1 MDVRWTDKW
10 YIPLLIVYHRKEPD
24 PIESPF
30 NINQIETLMLSR
42 EPSISQ
48 CIVASPP
55 TKKKS
60 TNFRWNYYKRSF
72 EFARQKYNSGKLVIR
87 NMCSGEK
94 GSTCRRSRW
103 DQETAVGDSSS
114 DHQLQRWLRLWRRGQ
129 GERTE
134 TPPWSPTRSIS
145 RGV

>member
-48 CIVASPP
+48 CIVAPP
-55 TKKKS
+55 QQKKINEFSLKLLQEILWIRKTK
-60 TNFRWNYYKRSF
+60 
-72 EFARQKYNSGKLVIR
+72 V
-87 NMCSGEK
+87 
-94 GSTCRRSRW
+94 
-103 DQETAVGDSSS
+103 
-114 DHQLQRWLRLWRRGQ
+114 
-129 GERTE
+129 
-134 TPPWSPTRSIS
+134 
-145 RGV
+145 